1 MENARFAER
10 VAYHPGMALISCP
23 ECGNEIS
30 DKAPACPQ
38 CGVPI
43 ASAPKEVLIHVVR
56 LKNQMF
62 NIGCSVSSGGTVLA
76 SGKQGETLRV
86 PCTAPMPIEVKV
98 NGSFGKAKATV
109 EPGDRY
115 NAQPRRGGYYLEKV
129 DFIAGV

>member
-1 MENARFAER
+1 
-10 VAYHPGMALISCP
+10 MALISCT
-23 ECGNEIS
+23 ECGAEVS
-30 DKAPACPQ
+30 DKAPTCPK

-56 LKNQMF
+56 LKSQKF
-62 NIGCSVSSGGTVLA
+62 NIGCSVSCGGTVVA

-86 PCTAPMPIEVKV
+86 PCTAPMAIELKV
-98 NGSFGKAKATV
+98 NGSFGKAKLTV
-109 EPGDRY
+109 EPGERY